1 MNQDLL
7 GTSSSAELTRK
18 TQPLA
23 GEQADGSYAERLP
36 HAVAAFHCSNGLLWP
51 L

>member
-1 MNQDLL
+1 MNQVLL

-18 TQPLA
+18 PKPLA
-23 GEQADGSYAERLP
+23 GEQADGSYAKRLR